1 MSIFQAKLD
10 SVIRRYKPSSQTLPV
25 DVLSRALQDAPKLPK
40 GYSYGAPDF
49 VGIGAQRCGTSSW
62 YSLIVEHP
70 SIFHPS
76 HFSGQVA
83 PPYLIK
89 ERHFLDRFFD
99 RPYQHEEIDNYHRWF
114 PRPTGQKTGEWTPRY
129 LMAHWAPLILNRLAP
144 DAKLLVVLRDPVDRF
159 VSGMNFQLRFA
170 RKLEGSQAHGHFL
183 RGCYGLQLANWLK
196 HFSKDSLLVLQFEL
210 CINDTA
216 AQLDKTYD
224 FLSLDR
230 DLPSRTVLE
239 KKRNATQDAS
249 FQLTADHKASLVDAY
264 SEDVRAL
271 CRLFPEIDIGLWPNF
286 CHMR

>member
-1 MSIFQAKLD
+1 MNIQEKLD
-10 SVIRRYKPSSQTLPV
+10 SVIRRYKPSSHTLWV
-25 DVLSRALQDAPKLPK
+25 DPLSLELQDAPKLPK

-49 VGIGAQRCGTSSW
+49 VGIGAQRCGTSFW
-62 YSLIVEHP
+62 YSLIAEHP
-70 SIFHPS
+70 SIFHPR

-99 RPYQHEEIDNYHRWF
+99 RPYRPEETENYHRWF

-159 VSGMNFQLRFA
+159 VSGMNFQLRSA
-170 RKLEGSQAHGHFL
+170 RNLEGNHAHGQFL

-196 HFSKDSLLVLQFEL
+196 HFSKDSLLILQFEL
-210 CINDTA
+210 CIEDTA

-230 DLPSRTVLE
+230 YRPSHTVLE
-239 KKRNATQDAS
+239 RKKNARKEAS
-249 FQLTADHKASLVDAY
+249 FQPTAEHKASLVDAY
-264 SEDVRAL
+264 SEDVLAL
-271 CRLFPEIDIGLWPNF
+271 CRLFPEIDIGRWPNF
-286 CHMR
+286 RHIR